1 MATSFLAQMII
12 TLAKGIVGKTATLT
26 FKPVMKT
33 GKKCLAT
40 RPCGC
45 GYKHAVVFRA
55 VENADMYAVV
65 CPKCKGTTY
74 VNAKSTAKAE
84 TPAKDT
90 CAGIT
95 TKGKPCTK
103 KATANGYCHLHQD
116 QHDEYVAPT
125 ATEEQETRF

>member
-1 MATSFLAQMII
+1 MATSFIAQMII

-40 RPCGC
+40 RPCVC

-65 CPKCKGTTY
+65 CPKCQKTAYKVVSATDMQAAAQKGMSEG
-74 VNAKSTAKAE
+74 VKSLTCKA
-84 TPAKDT
+84 
-90 CAGIT
+90 
-95 TKGKPCTK
+95 TK
-103 KATANGYCHLHQD
+103 KDGSPCRYMRKDNSDFCGVHQ
-116 QHDEYVAPT
+116 QK
-125 ATEEQETRF
+125 QETRF